1 MTESKEAK
9 PKGSILKKGAI
20 ALLLAIGIFMVVVA
34 LQPGEYKVERRLV
47 MNAPAAAVFAQ
58 VNDFHLW
65 DAWSPWAK
73 LDPAMKATFEGP
85 PSGKGSVYAWTGN
98 SNVGEGKMTITE
110 SSPPDRIVLELVFIK
125 PMAGS
130 STTEFSFKPEGAG
143 TSVTWTMTG
152 KNDFVGKAVCMFMNM
167 DKMVGGQFEK
177 GLESMKSLVEAPA
190 KK

>member
-9 PKGSILKKGAI
+9 PKGSVLKKVAI
-20 ALLLAIGIFMVVVA
+20 ALLVAIGIFLVVVS
-34 LQPGEYKVERRLV
+34 LQPAEYKVERSAV

-58 VNDFHLW
+58 VNDFHQW

-73 LDPAMKATFEGP
+73 LDPEMKATFEGP
-85 PSGKGSVYAWTGN
+85 PAGKGAVYAWTGN
-98 SNVGEGKMTITE
+98 SKVGEGKMTITE
-110 SSPPDRIVLELVFIK
+110 SSPSERIVLELVFFK

-130 STTEFSFKPEGAG
+130 STTEFRFKPEGAG

-152 KNDFVGKAVCMFMNM
+152 KNNFVSKAICMFMNM
-167 DKMVGGQFEK
+167 DNMVGGQFEK
-177 GLESMKSLVEAPA
+177 GLQSMKALVEAPA